1 MGNQPATVEGNDDA
15 SSVPGWSGRFTRL
28 TEGVGMM
35 LVHLDDKTSPPFP
48 EGWHPVGDP
57 IFEGD
62 AVVWVLMEEA
72 A

>member
-1 MGNQPATVEGNDDA
+1 
-15 SSVPGWSGRFTRL
+15 
-28 TEGVGMM
+28 MM